1 MQACPFGPEWD
12 LLVKEVGPFQAY
24 RDYLQTGGEI
34 RTPLEVMS
42 KLRSEG
48 VLTSI
53 YPAHQYQLE
62 RTQNTIQPADL
73 SALTKMAESLV
84 AKFPDHAYKIESL
97 PNENFKGVLV
107 PATDPR
113 AVSGKP
119 TIIINAAKASKDT
132 PLHEFG
138 HVFLNIIKTE
148 NIRLYFNL
156 LNKMFDSYTEEI
168 SPGNKVT
175 KYRVKDKYK
184 EEFSIIETLYPIPQG
199 LSDTEKE
206 AAETYQIE
214 ELMVEMMGRF
224 AAEFYNDNGEFKEDH
239 VSKDKAVQGLAKVLK
254 QLWERIKNMLLGGVQ
269 NIDAINISPDAS
281 LDDLAIILAHPN
293 IAVTAGEL
301 SPVKADK
308 KVIDDKIL
316 QLRSLESQVDSN
328 NVQVIQYGRLFY
340 YVTNA
345 QKEAIDK
352 IEQALIFYRNY
363 VDARKIPD
371 ANTPKI
377 ETGLFYVYKKIKEKK
392 ALLNREP
399 TLLEYEE
406 IFDEPRLKNVK
417 AILQAFLSNHER
429 FRLYQGLTYASDQT
443 AKIKIKDIVANFNQ
457 ILFDNRSGND
467 PSNYS
472 YLTQGEA
479 MNRIIRDRGSNLNR
493 LFASYAA
500 AVGNNLFLLDSFS
513 APAYRVSAYDNFK
526 TQVNDRILDLEADK
540 LNLGSSRTGKF
551 TLEEYIDPATGQP
564 TLEEITVTG
573 NLRSGGMIYVEFR
586 SEKFGYGDAQ
596 WVVPGTPD
604 NVKPRAIVKL
614 GYETYGV
621 VEVSGNQAVIL
632 IGDGPNGTAYKDW
645 LKAKKEKDH
654 AKAADIVNR
663 YAITKDISAL
673 KAIVDMPNRAI
684 EVMNKVVDTLA
695 SLYAD
700 ADYAGFMFSP
710 AAGSSIVRGAGEE
723 RERLYNLIFK
733 RTFGRYSTVQAGDRG
748 HQMLVP
754 SWYRPSINVNQP
766 VFQLDR
772 TPDSVQEFADDTAGS
787 LATVA
792 IEPMRASISVT
803 PETTSNTKG
812 ISGLKALLRNLASKL
827 YAKALANQFMVG
839 QNAIKYEFIDAA
851 EAAELTKNKTN
862 PWSGEKAFFMGDTVY
877 FVGDRVTMGDM
888 FHEFAHPFVRSLYY
902 QNRAMFDK
910 IYQDLLKTP
919 EGLALYRQMKVDYPE
934 LSETDPLFAE
944 EMIVR
949 TLTVA
954 SGMEQRGEA
963 KSNSFAAVLKDLM
976 FALRQ
981 MLRQFF
987 GKSINASK
995 LTPNTSVVDLV
1006 TMLKEGQVF
1015 EIAEEALED
1024 IDTVAYIRDTNQYV
1038 TDLLRISKPELI
1050 GLTVRAH
1057 DIALKQIDAVARNR
1071 NYEEIASLL
1080 ADEFKRG
1087 DLQEMK
1093 RNLSKFAKP
1102 LEDKLRQ
1109 KRDEVEYNKAHATAM
1124 VNTFF
1129 RLQNM
1134 TEKIRN
1140 HMLELSKDKDN
1151 IDNMHKAFYY
1161 NYLLD
1166 YWSKYIA
1173 EVVKTMNDAG
1183 VPTSNPLYSLVTSID
1198 GNIKGTQKY
1207 TKEIYERGSRDVIY
1221 SQLMPMAETI
1231 DKRYQGIIQRLKDRG
1246 ASRKLIDSWMV
1257 EYTGLTQAENDERD
1271 TLQSLK
1277 DRGQSTAEQNKR
1289 LAALDK
1295 KSMDGAQITEQKIE
1309 KALKGELKDGNVF
1322 NAFFEGYMYNSDP
1335 VVGGFALYVK
1345 NQMTDVMNKAM
1356 GKFND
1361 YARDM
1366 APLLK
1371 AAGYS
1376 GANVNALIE
1385 RVARVEKIGRINEKG
1400 EWEERDVWTL
1410 KSAHKNWRIDL
1421 DRARYNVDEAHK
1433 TYSQDNSDDNHKAL
1447 IKAIADRKKLLR
1459 DYFYQEYEAKV
1470 YARDYMLEQ
1479 GYRVVTINGKQV
1491 DVGLEA
1497 AYLKDRLFEL
1507 MSEITNSNTSQLD
1520 ELQTSENM
1528 DNLWRQYHQLFSLVD
1543 ANGKL
1548 KTGLDKEIAVLLK
1561 EYREA
1566 SKDPD
1571 TGESYFEWRPRTGLF
1586 ENSMAQFEQE
1596 LAQRFTPGSP
1606 AYEREFS
1613 RWIRKNSR
1621 VAIKK
1626 EYFDEVR
1633 KIMADIESIMSKLP
1647 DSARKKYAISET
1659 YSKIMDLVA
1668 GNRDDDGQP
1677 NGMNLTEKGIEFIKQ
1692 QQELLNEMM
1701 KGFANLSGLNEDEA
1715 SRYSYYWE
1723 QINNKIPLSATEQS
1737 DFKNLRDKS
1746 DNTGLSKLQKE
1757 KLFASFAK
1765 LDGLRKKEA
1774 TSYYCLIM
1782 NNQLSKLNTAQM
1794 MRVMNTNNITS
1805 ESADLI
1811 LQNSVIDSLLGQ
1823 SVEFD
1828 NWFYANHI
1836 QKEVYD
1842 QELGAKKSVW
1852 QRLYVWNV
1860 TRPVNEDFYEKTV
1873 VTRADGRSY
1882 TIKGLPAMKYYS
1894 RVVKPQYRTER
1905 IVGVT
1910 VDNQGNFLPRLDIP
1924 NSPYID
1930 QDYLNMQ
1937 NTDPKHYAILEKMKE
1952 HHLRNQEGLSYRS
1965 RLYLDIPRYR
1975 KNALEVLRTKR
1986 LSTIAGDVGEDKFP
2000 LLQLMVERFKNFFRK
2015 AKDEKGDSYAWEDD
2029 AMLVR
2034 ADMFDNEVASVPITG
2049 LYDLDIDDVSPDVNQ
2064 SLMRY
2069 MFSAERQKKL
2079 IEINPVA
2086 RALQSTLDHPDNF
2099 AKEINKINKFNF
2111 VHRGIMTYLNK
2122 KGKYVRQYAVNNFI
2136 EREFE
2141 GVTDI
2146 GWTAGMPFL
2155 QNVTKMMLS
2164 RSSLAFFALN
2174 IPSAVKNA
2182 LGAKWQGMVYS
2193 AGGIDIDPVSM
2204 AQGEMWA
2211 FNTMSQVSFNTY
2223 ARGPK
2228 PLNMQIADSFDAI
2241 RGRAEQKLPESMS
2254 RTFAHDLAN
2263 FSYLTNFRKWT
2274 EDEAALQL
2282 FAGMM
2287 YKKKI
2292 TQNGKEINYMEAWE
2306 QVDGQLKL
2314 KDGIDVRYGNMPT
2327 KYTIEA
2333 GDTLESV
2340 AQKLNMTKEDFEKS
2354 IKSQSFKVGKEI
2366 TVDNLLYKAFR
2377 NRVNTVHMNLNGA
2390 YDKFDQPEAMRYL
2403 AFRMVAFLKR
2413 YFTPMFVNRWGFS
2426 GNMFGPKRGRYNP
2439 GLGDMHEGYY
2449 VTTLKIL
2456 TRTFKYG
2463 AENWAHM
2470 TPEEHAAWKKTVV
2483 EILGVIAILS
2493 VIVPMLGFD
2502 PEDPDRYEKMRQRS
2516 GNLPFFGLA
2525 PEDPD
2530 HPWNMGGWLTNHAI
2544 LMALQVRAENETF
2557 IPFPGFGLDNYY
2569 ETFTDA
2575 SSLSF
2580 GATLGSYKY
2589 MMELAYMEATGNR
2602 YARYQKDS
2610 GPYKWQKEGGSKFW
2624 TEFWKSLGFTGGTLD
2639 PITTTK
2645 KSPSLASS
2653 TSSL

>member
-1 MQACPFGPEWD
+1 MQACPIGPEWD

-34 RTPLEVMS
+34 RTPSEVKS
-42 KLRSEG
+42 KLQSEG

-62 RTQNTIQPADL
+62 RTQNSIPPADL
-73 SALTKMAESLV
+73 NALKKLAETLT
-84 AKFPDHAYKIESL
+84 AKFPGYAYKIENL

-107 PATDPR
+107 PSTDPR
-113 AVSGKP
+113 AVGGKP
-119 TIIINAAKASKDT
+119 TIIINGAKASKDT

-138 HVFLNIIKTE
+138 HVLLNMVKAE
-148 NIRLYFNL
+148 NTRLYFGL
-156 LNKMFDSYTEEI
+156 LNKMFDSYTEEVR
-168 SPGNKVT
+168 PGEKVT
-175 KYRVKDKYK
+175 KYRVKAKYK
-184 EEFSIIETLYPIPQG
+184 EEFAIIEALYPIPEG
-199 LSDTEKE
+199 LNDKQRE
-206 AAETYQIE
+206 AAEVYQIE

-224 AAEFYNDNGEFKEDH
+224 AAEFYDDNGEFKDDH
-239 VSKDKAVQGLAKVLK
+239 VSRDKTLQSLSKALRKI
-254 QLWERIKNMLLGGVQ
+254 WETIKNMLLGGVQ

-281 LDDLAIILAHPN
+281 LDDLAIILANPN
-293 IAVTAGEL
+293 IAVKSGEL
-301 SPVKADK
+301 SPAKPEIEKINNKILELTSLYNQMDSNDVKLVQLGENFFYLTTAQEEALK
-308 KVIDDKIL
+308 KV
-316 QLRSLESQVDSN
+316 Q
-328 NVQVIQYGRLFY
+328 
-340 YVTNA
+340 
-345 QKEAIDK
+345 EA
-352 IEQALIFYRNY
+352 LLWYRNY
-363 VDARKIPD
+363 VDAGIAP
-371 ANTPKI
+371 NMTTPKI
-377 ETGLFYVYKKIKEKK
+377 ETGLKYVYQKIKEKK
-392 ALLNREP
+392 
-399 TLLEYEE
+399 TLLGRPLTFEEYEQ
-406 IFDEPRLKNVK
+406 ILDEPRLRYVK
-417 AILQAFLSNHER
+417 IILQTFFNNHAR
-429 FRLYQGLTYASDQT
+429 FRLYNNFATSTEGSIRSAIASFVSDLNERMLGNRRGYDPNTYGVSPDAQLGN
-443 AKIKIKDIVANFNQ
+443 ILKDPGHFLRPLFVAQ
-457 ILFDNRSGND
+457 MAPVGGQLFSYTTRKT
-467 PSNYS
+467 PQYRTSNY
-472 YLTQGEA
+472 
-479 MNRIIRDRGSNLNR
+479 DNLSDAIFDEVAKLEENKR
-493 LFASYAA
+493 
-500 AVGNNLFLLDSFS
+500 NTK
-513 APAYRVSAYDNFK
+513 AYR
-526 TQVNDRILDLEADK
+526 EA
-540 LNLGSSRTGKF
+540 TF
-551 TLEEYIDPATGQP
+551 TLKYIDPATGQETTEDIDVDG
-564 TLEEITVTG
+564 TLQPNGLIKT
-573 NLRSGGMIYVEFR
+573 NFR
-586 SEKFGYGDAQ
+586 SDKFSFGDAE
-596 WVVPGTPD
+596 WIVPATED
-604 NVKPRAIVKL
+604 NVKARSIVS
-614 GYETYGV
+614 YNYNRYGV
-621 VEVSGNQAVIL
+621 VEVSNGKALIL
-632 IGDGPNGTAYKDW
+632 PGDGITGTRYKDW
-645 LKAKKEKDH
+645 YKAIKNKDYAKASEIANNHGVLRDIQDLKAV
-654 AKAADIVNR
+654 I
-663 YAITKDISAL
+663 
-673 KAIVDMPNRAI
+673 DMPNRVL
-684 EVMNKVVDTLA
+684 EVMGRVIDTVS
-695 SLYAD
+695 SLFAD
-700 ADYAGFMFSP
+700 ADYAGIEFTP
-710 AAGSSIVRGAGEE
+710 ASGSSSIRDSGEE
-723 RERLYNLIFK
+723 RERIYNLMFA
-733 RTFGRYSTVQAGDRG
+733 RTFGRYSTVKVGDRG
-748 HQMLVP
+748 HSMIVP
-754 SWYRPSINVNQP
+754 TWYRSSLNVNQP

-772 TPDSVQEFADDTAGS
+772 TPDSIQEFAESTDTS

-812 ISGLKALLRNLASKL
+812 ISGLKALLRNLANKL

-851 EAAELTKNKTN
+851 EAAEITKNKTN
-862 PWSGEKAFFMGDTVY
+862 PWNGEKAFFIGDTVY

-888 FHEFAHPFVRSLYY
+888 FHEFSHPFVRSLYY
-902 QNRAMFDK
+902 QNREMFNK
-910 IYQDLLKTP
+910 IYRDLLKTP
-919 EGLALYRQMKVDYPE
+919 EGLALYRQMKIDYPE

-949 TLTVA
+949 TLTAA

-963 KSNSFAAVLKDLM
+963 KSDSFASVLKDLM

-995 LTPNTSVVDLV
+995 LTPNTNIVDLV
-1006 TMLKEGQVF
+1006 NMLKEGQVF
-1015 EIAEEALED
+1015 EIADEALED

-1057 DIALKQIDAVARNR
+1057 DIALKQIDAVSRNR

-1134 TEKIRN
+1134 TDKIRG

-1151 IDNMHKAFYY
+1151 IDNMHKAVYY

-1173 EVVKTMNDAG
+1173 EVIKTMNEAG

-1207 TKEIYERGSRDVIY
+1207 TKDIYERGSRDVIY
-1221 SQLMPMAETI
+1221 SQLMPMAENI
-1231 DKRYQGIIQRLKDRG
+1231 DKRYKGIIQRLKDRN
-1246 ASRKLIDSWMV
+1246 ASPKLIDSWMV
-1257 EYTGLTQAENDERD
+1257 EYTGLTQVENDERD

-1277 DRGQSTAEQNKR
+1277 DQGKSTFEQNKR

-1295 KSMDGAQITEQKIE
+1295 KSLDGAQITEQKIE

-1322 NAFFEGYMYNSDP
+1322 NAFFEGYMYSADP

-1345 NQMTDVMNKAM
+1345 NQMSDVMNKAM

-1421 DRARYNVDEAHK
+1421 DRARYKVDEAHK
-1433 TYSQDNSDDNHKAL
+1433 EYSQHNTDETYKAL
-1447 IKAIADRKKLLR
+1447 IQAIADRKKLLR
-1459 DYFYQEYEAKV
+1459 DYFHQEYQAKV

-1507 MSEITNSNTSQLD
+1507 MGEITNSNTSQLD
-1520 ELQTSENM
+1520 ELQTSDKM
-1528 DNLWRQYHQLFSLVD
+1528 DDLWRQYHQLFSLVD
-1543 ANGKL
+1543 ANGKM

-1571 TGESYFEWRPRTGLF
+1571 TGESYFEWKPRTGLF

-1596 LAQRFTPGSP
+1596 LAQRFAPGSP

-1613 RWIRKNSR
+1613 RWVRKNSR

-1626 EYFDEVR
+1626 EYFDEIR
-1633 KIMADIESIMSKLP
+1633 SIMADIESIMSKLP
-1647 DSARKKYAISET
+1647 DSTKKKYAISET

-1677 NGMNLTEKGIEFIKQ
+1677 NGMNFTQKGIEFIKQ

-1715 SRYSYYWE
+1715 SRYSYYWD
-1723 QINNKIPLSATEQS
+1723 QINNKVPLSAAEQS
-1737 DFKNLRDKS
+1737 DFNNLRNKS

-1774 TSYYCLIM
+1774 TTYYCLIM
-1782 NNQLSKLNTAQM
+1782 NNQLSKLDTAQM
-1794 MRVMNTNNITS
+1794 MRIMNTNNITS

-1811 LQNSVIDSLLGQ
+1811 LQGNVINSLLGQ
-1823 SVEFD
+1823 SAEFD
-1828 NWFYANHI
+1828 AWFYANHI

-1842 QELGAKKSVW
+1842 QELGAKKPVW
-1852 QRLYVWNV
+1852 QRIYVWNV

-1905 IVGVT
+1905 IIGNT

-1937 NTDPKHYAILEKMKE
+1937 STDPKHYAILEKMKE

-1975 KNALEVLRTKR
+1975 KNALEVLRTKK
-1986 LSTIAGDVGEDKFP
+1986 LSAIAGDVGEDNFP
-2000 LLQLMVERFKNFFRK
+2000 ILQLMIERFKNFFRK
-2015 AKDEKGDSYAWEDD
+2015 AKDEKGEGYAWEDD

-2049 LYDLDIDDVSPDVNQ
+2049 LYDLDINDVSPDVNQ

-2086 RALQSTLDHPDNF
+2086 RALQSTLNNPDNF
-2099 AKEINKINKFNF
+2099 AKEMNKINKFNF
-2111 VHRGIMTYLNK
+2111 MHRGIMTYLNK

-2141 GVTDI
+2141 GITDV

-2174 IPSAVKNA
+2174 FPSAIKNV
-2182 LGAKWQGMVYS
+2182 LGAKYQGMIMS
-2193 AGGIDIDPVSM
+2193 AGGIDIDPISM
-2204 AQGEMWA
+2204 AKGEGWA

-2241 RGRAEQKLPESMS
+2241 RGRAETKLPESLS
-2254 RTFAHDLAN
+2254 RTFLHDVAN

-2292 TQNGKEINYMEAWE
+2292 TRDGKEINYMEAWE

-2314 KDGIDVRYGNMPT
+2314 KDGIDVRYSNMPT
-2327 KYTIEA
+2327 NYTLED
-2333 GDTLESV
+2333 GDTLESL
-2340 AQKLNMTKEDFEKS
+2340 AKKFNMTKEDLQQS
-2354 IKSQSFKVGKEI
+2354 IKGQSFKTGKEI
-2366 TVDNLLYKAFR
+2366 KIDNLLYKAFR
-2377 NRVNTVHMNLNGA
+2377 NRFHTVQMNLNGA
-2390 YDKFDQPEAMRYL
+2390 YDKFDQPEAARYL
-2403 AFRMVAFLKR
+2403 AYRMIAFLKR
-2413 YFTPMFVNRWGFS
+2413 YFTPMFINRWAFS

-2439 GLGDMHEGYY
+2439 GLGDMQEGYY
-2449 VTTLKIL
+2449 VTTLKML
-2456 TRTFKYG
+2456 SRTFKYG
-2463 AENWAHM
+2463 TENWAHM

-2483 EILGVIAILS
+2483 EIIGLLAILS
-2493 VIVPMLGFD
+2493 VLVPMLGFD
-2502 PEDPDRYEKMRQRS
+2502 PTDPDRYEKMRQRS
-2516 GNLPFFGLA
+2516 GNLPFFGLS
-2525 PEDPD
+2525 PEDPE
-2530 HPWNMGGWLTNHAI
+2530 HPWNAGGWLTNHAI
-2544 LMALQVRAENETF
+2544 LMALQVRAENEAF
-2557 IPFPGFGLDNYY
+2557 VPYPGFGLDNYY

-2580 GATLGSYKY
+2580 GATLKTYKE
-2589 MMELAYMEATGNR
+2589 MIELAYMEATGNQ

-2610 GPYKWQKEGGSKFW
+2610 GPYEWQKEGGSKLW
-2624 TEFWKSLGFTGGTLD
+2624 TSFWKSVGFTGGTLD
-2639 PITTTK
+2639 PITATK
-2645 KSPSLASS
+2645 NNPTLASS
-2653 TSSL
+2653 SSSQ